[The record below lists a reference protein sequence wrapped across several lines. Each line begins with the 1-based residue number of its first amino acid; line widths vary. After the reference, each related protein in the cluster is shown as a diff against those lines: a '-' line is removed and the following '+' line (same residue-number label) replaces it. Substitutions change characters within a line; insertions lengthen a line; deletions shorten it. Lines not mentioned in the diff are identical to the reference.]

1 MKVIAYLHSGQWS
14 PYMSFAD
21 FRKVTLTDFDAVSII
36 ETLNWEETQEFLKS
50 L

>member
-14 PYMSFAD
+14 PYMSFED
-21 FRKVTLTDFDAVSII
+21 FKKVGLTDYDAVSII
-36 ETLNWEETQEFLKS
+36 ENLDWEETQEFLKS